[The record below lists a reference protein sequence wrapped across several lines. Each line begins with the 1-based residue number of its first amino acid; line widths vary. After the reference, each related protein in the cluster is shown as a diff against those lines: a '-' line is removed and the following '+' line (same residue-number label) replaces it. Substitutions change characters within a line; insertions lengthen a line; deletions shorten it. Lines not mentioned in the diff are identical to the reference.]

1 MTFGE
6 FRQLNYDKDLPMEY
20 ALVQSLFEGK
30 ISILEVNNAYVLA
43 LEKERRIK
51 GLRFEEACLNLS
63 QLLSGDYSGEDLTE
77 VQQRAVHTLNMSR
90 TLPPNTYN
98 AKYSYTEETKKKW
111 DEFCKTIYDE
121 EL

>member
-6 FRQLNYDKDLPMEY
+6 FKQLDYDKDLPMEY

-63 QLLSGDYSGEDLTE
+63 QLLSGAYSGKDLTE

-90 TLPPNTYN
+90 MLPPNTYN
-98 AKYSYTEETKKKW
+98 AKYSYTEATKKKW